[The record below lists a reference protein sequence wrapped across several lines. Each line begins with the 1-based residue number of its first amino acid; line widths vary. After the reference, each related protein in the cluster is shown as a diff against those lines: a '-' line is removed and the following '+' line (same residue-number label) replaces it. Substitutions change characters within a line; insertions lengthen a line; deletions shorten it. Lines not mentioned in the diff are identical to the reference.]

1 MPEKEDE
8 LLKLRQRIDQL
19 DADILARLSERA
31 RCAQRIG
38 QIKQGNLYRPAR
50 EAQVLRRLGEAN
62 PGPLPEK
69 AVKRIFRE
77 IMSACLAQ
85 EQALRV
91 VYLGPPGTFSEAAS
105 HRHFGGAPDFQPL
118 ASIEDVFRAVEAGN
132 ADYGVVPVE
141 NTTEGAVGMT
151 LDLLL
156 LHPVRICGEVKL
168 RIHQHL
174 MSRAED
180 LKAVTR
186 VYSHAQSLSQ
196 CHEWLNRHLPDVPR
210 VQVASN
216 AEAAR
221 LAAENPQAAA
231 VAGEAAAQH
240 NGLNLLA
247 SNIEDLPDNTTRFF
261 VIAEHDAEPS
271 GQDKTSLAFSSLNRP
286 GAMYTLLAPLARHG
300 VDMTKLESRPAR
312 NGLWEYVFYADVQGH
327 RLDANVTA
335 ALKDLGDEAA
345 FVKVLGSYPVA
356 AI

>member
-1 MPEKEDE
+1 MADQEKE
-8 LLKLRQRIDQL
+8 LAALRQRIDLL
-19 DADILARLSERA
+19 DAEILQRLGERGECAR
-31 RCAQRIG
+31 RIG
-38 QIKQGNLYRPAR
+38 TLKQGHLYRPER
-50 EAQVLRRLGEAN
+50 EAQVLRRLAGENA
-62 PGPLPEK
+62 GPLPDK
-69 AVKRIFRE
+69 AIKRIFRE
-77 IMSACLAQ
+77 IMSACLAI
-85 EQALRV
+85 EQPLRV

-105 HRHFGGAPDFQPL
+105 QRHFGGAPDFQPL
-118 ASIEDVFRAVEAGN
+118 ASIEEVFRSVEAGN

-141 NTTEGAVGMT
+141 NTTEGAVGVT

-156 LHPVRICGEVKL
+156 LHPVQICGEVKL

-174 MSRAED
+174 MSRADEMA
-180 LKAVTR
+180 AVTR

-196 CHEWLNRHLPDVPR
+196 CHEWLNRNLPDVPR

-240 NGLNLLA
+240 YSLNLLA
-247 SNIEDLPDNTTRFF
+247 SNIEDFPDNTTRFF
-261 VIAEHDAEPS
+261 VIATHDAGPS
-271 GQDKTSLAFSSLNRP
+271 GNDKTSLAFSSLNRP
-286 GAMYTLLAPLARHG
+286 GAMHTLLAPLAKHG

-312 NGLWEYVFYADVQGH
+312 NGLWEYVFYADIEGH
-327 RLDANVTA
+327 RLDADVAA
-335 ALKDLGDEAA
+335 ALSDLNGEAA